1 MSNLSTIA
9 KIAAHFDGQI
19 NGFDRMD
26 LVMDIDAVNDIN
38 PLNLE
43 AMVNDLDSLHVAHDV
58 LGIAKNFDRKTKTL
72 VNGWTPRFTL
82 PHMNTKTLAIGTFN
96 DKKAR
101 EYISELIYEEL
112 VEREIDF
119 SSYSFSIE
127 VTYVEGE
134 EL

>member
-1 MSNLSTIA
+1 VGLTARDLTMAGSSDNSFNEVLIMSNLSTIA
-9 KIAAHFDGQI
+9 KIAARFDGQI
-19 NGFDRMD
+19 IGCDRLS

-82 PHMNTKTLAIGTFN
+82 PQ
-96 DKKAR
+96 
-101 EYISELIYEEL
+101 
-112 VEREIDF
+112 
-119 SSYSFSIE
+119 
-127 VTYVEGE
+127 
-134 EL
+134 